1 MYKTGRPVLVGTI
14 SIEKSE
20 LVSELLKRKGI
31 PHHILNAKHHE
42 KEAYIIAQAGR
53 LGAVTIATN
62 MAGRGTDIQLGGNFD
77 MRLKAEL
84 EKNPEANVEEL
95 SEKIRAEIAAAKEVA
110 LKAGGLYVLGS
121 ERHESRR
128 IDNQLR
134 GRSGRQGDPGLSKFY
149 VSLEDDLMRIFGSE
163 RIGRILQTM
172 GLKQG
177 QSIVHPWI
185 SKAIAKAQQK
195 VESFHFDVRKNLLKY
210 DDVTNEQR
218 KIIYDQRRQ
227 LLESDSVHD
236 IIGDMR
242 RDAFESVVYSL
253 APERTAPE
261 DWDAESLRQ
270 EILGLANIDVP
281 FDSWKAEPGITPEEM
296 VDRLCKMAEENQ
308 AKKWGELPEEARN
321 ELERSLLIQSVDQLW
336 KEHLQSLDF
345 MKTSIGLR
353 AYGQKNPLNE
363 YKHDAFL
370 LFQNM
375 LGRIRERVCQVM
387 GFAELRLK
395 QAEQPA
401 PVPEEKLEEKSEEPP
416 KIEAKNMD
424 IPRNAPCPCG
434 SGKKYKHCCGKLD

>member
-1 MYKTGRPVLVGTI
+1 M
-14 SIEKSE
+14 
-20 LVSELLKRKGI
+20 
-31 PHHILNAKHHE
+31 
-42 KEAYIIAQAGR
+42 
-53 LGAVTIATN
+53 
-62 MAGRGTDIQLGGNFD
+62 
-77 MRLKAEL
+77 
-84 EKNPEANVEEL
+84 
-95 SEKIRAEIAAAKEVA
+95 
-110 LKAGGLYVLGS
+110 LGS

-163 RIGRILQTM
+163 RIGRILKTM

-210 DDVTNEQR
+210 DDVMNEQR

-227 LLESDSVHD
+227 LLETDSVHD

-253 APERTAPE
+253 APERSVPE
-261 DWDAESLRQ
+261 DWNTESLRQ
-270 EILGLANIDVP
+270 EILQLANIDAP
-281 FDSWKAEPGITPEEM
+281 FDSWKNESGITPEDM
-296 VDRLCKMAEENQ
+296 VDRLCKMAEETQ
-308 AKKWGELPEEARN
+308 SKKWAELPENART
-321 ELERSLLIQSVDQLW
+321 ELERSLLVQSVDQLW

-363 YKHDAFL
+363 YKHDAFI

-375 LGRIRERVCQVM
+375 LSKIRERVCQVI
-387 GFAELRLK
+387 GFSELRLN
-395 QAEQPA
+395 QAEQTES
-401 PVPEEKLEEKSEEPP
+401 VPSANVKEQQETP
-416 KIEAKNMD
+416 IETD
-424 IPRNAPCPCG
+424 ISRNAPCPCG